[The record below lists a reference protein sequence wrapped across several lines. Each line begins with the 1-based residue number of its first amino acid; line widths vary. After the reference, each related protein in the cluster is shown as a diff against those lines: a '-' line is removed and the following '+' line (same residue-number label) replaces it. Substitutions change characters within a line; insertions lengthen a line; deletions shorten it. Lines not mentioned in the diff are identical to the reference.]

1 MTKGICQKK
10 FLIYSSRYTK
20 SLSVFKQLN
29 RNYIR
34 SGIEPLLGMPTQGN
48 KAKLKNYGV
57 FFQIQY
63 EYENFFI
70 PLYQIFL

>member
-10 FLIYSSRYTK
+10 FLIYSSRYTE

-29 RNYIR
+29 RISIR

-48 KAKLKNYGV
+48 KAKLKNFGV
-57 FFQIQY
+57 FFQIKY
-63 EYENFFI
+63 EYEHFFI

>member
-1 MTKGICQKK
+1 MTEGICQKK
-10 FLIYSSRYTK
+10 FLIYSSRYTE

-29 RNYIR
+29 QISIR

-48 KAKLKNYGV
+48 KAKLKTFGV

-63 EYENFFI
+63 EYEIFFI
-70 PLYQIFL
+70 PHYQIFL